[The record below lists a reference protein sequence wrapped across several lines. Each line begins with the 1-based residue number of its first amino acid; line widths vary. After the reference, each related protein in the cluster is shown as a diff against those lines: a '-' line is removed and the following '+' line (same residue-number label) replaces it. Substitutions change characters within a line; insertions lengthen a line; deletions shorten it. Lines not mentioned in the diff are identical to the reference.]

1 MESKKETAV
10 DWLVNQFNTIVFYC
24 EEAKEQTI
32 KQAKEMEK
40 KQILSARL
48 DGFKSSGEGYNGEYP
63 FEYEPDEYISEKI
76 SNEQYYNETYKN
88 D

>member
-10 DWLVNQFNTIVFYC
+10 DWLY
-24 EEAKEQTI
+24 EEI
-32 KQAKEMEK
+32 KHIIPINYLDKFQKAKEMEK

>member
-1 MESKKETAV
+1 MESKKQTAV
-10 DWLVNQFNTIVFYC
+10 DWLRNEFHKVPQSQFGNLF
-24 EEAKEQTI
+24 

-63 FEYEPDEYISEKI
+63 FEYDPDEYVSEKI